1 MPLLRRRRAGANVGP
16 KVGTT
21 QRQPHAGILRR
32 ERRAL
37 LRAREV
43 ELRNL
48 GGLVAEMYRR
58 GATFRDDLLS
68 ESCAQVVGID
78 ARIGEIDEI
87 LNASAATCT
96 CGAPVYRGSHFCA
109 NCGRTVDAPAKNAS
123 VEDTVVER
131 AAREDA

>member
-1 MPLLRRRRAGANVGP
+1 MPLFRRRRARGSGAT
-16 KVGTT
+16 VGTA
-21 QRQPHAGILRR
+21 QRQPHAGVLRR

-96 CGAPVYRGSHFCA
+96 CGAPVFRGSHFCA
-109 NCGRTVDAPAKNAS
+109 NCGRAVEAPATSAA
-123 VEDTVVER
+123 VEDTIIER
-131 AAREDA
+131 ATRGDS